1 MKLAHEM
8 TFEEKICLALEDLDA
23 FSTDCRETHDDSCCK
38 LDSCFVNFFL
48 CDELF
53 YYTNKKMKKFA

>member
-8 TFEEKICLALEDLDA
+8 TFEEKICLALEYLDA
-23 FSTDCRETHDDSCCK
+23 FRTDCRETHDDSCCK
-38 LDSCFVNFFL
+38 LDSCFVNFFFAMN
-48 CDELF
+48 F